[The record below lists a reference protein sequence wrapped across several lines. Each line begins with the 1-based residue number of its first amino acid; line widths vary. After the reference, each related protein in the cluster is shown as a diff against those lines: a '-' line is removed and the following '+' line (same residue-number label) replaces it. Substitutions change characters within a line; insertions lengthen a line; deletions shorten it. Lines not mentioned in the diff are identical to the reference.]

1 MSDLTYRLVVDLST
15 TGTLGPALAGANASA
30 AKLGGSLK
38 SVGSEMK
45 SLASSAAGAFTAVG
59 DMVVGAMA
67 SAGKIAG
74 VALAGGV
81 AYGVTHINAEL
92 EKMQVSLAAIF
103 SAQGVSKGMVG
114 GMRIAGDTIKEMRRD
129 AAQLPGEFKD
139 LLGFFRLGAT
149 PGLALGASV
158 PQLEKMS
165 ANAMAAAAA
174 TGVNME
180 QAAREYAQLLQGRSG
195 SHNVFGALL
204 GLTGD
209 DAAKFNKLE
218 GGARL
223 KKVEE
228 LLGKYKES
236 SEFFGQTYE
245 ALSSTMLDN
254 GKRLLGG
261 LTGGVFERVKLAL
274 SDANSWFDKNENV
287 LMQHAEV
294 LGEQLGYAFDVARKK
309 ITEWWPA
316 IKAFAT
322 HMGDAIS
329 GAFERIGPVLDAL
342 GPRIK
347 AALADPATIGKI
359 GHAGTLYAGLKVGS
373 ALAPAA
379 SSVGSM
385 ASGALGAVG
394 IGGAAAGAVA
404 VAALLAVGG
413 ALHILAD
420 DSNYFHGMA
429 TKTVTHMG
437 EQITPAMTSLEAS
450 FERVAPLI
458 VAVADT
464 LGANFLV
471 MLDGLAIALRGVA
484 AAADFTT
491 GNMSALMKTL
501 GLAKMADDKPEPI
514 ERDPVGI
521 MTIKAMNTLSN
532 QLDESGAPKHK
543 KGAGG
548 GGGGTHIQKVEI
560 VLTTNQ
566 DPSRI
571 ARLTVE
577 KLQDISRFPTSS
589 RHARNF
595 SAAR

>member
-15 TGTLGPALAGANASA
+15 TGTLGPALAGAAASTG
-30 AKLGGSLK
+30 KLNDSLK
-38 SVGSEMK
+38 SVKSSLG
-45 SLASSAAGAFTAVG
+45 SLASSATGALTSVG
-59 DMVVGAMA
+59 DTIVGAL
-67 SAGKIAG
+67 STAGKAAG
-74 VALAGGV
+74 LALAGGM
-81 AYGVTHINAEL
+81 AYGITHINAEL
-92 EKMQVSLAAIF
+92 EKTRVSLAAVF
-103 SAQGVSKGMVG
+103 TAQGVTKGMVG
-114 GMRIAGDTIKEMRRD
+114 GMQLASGTIKEMRRD
-129 AAQLPGEFKD
+129 AAALPGEFKD
-139 LLGFFRLGAT
+139 LLGFFRLGAA
-149 PGLALGASV
+149 PGLQLGASV
-158 PQLEKMS
+158 GQLEKMS
-165 ANAMAAAAA
+165 ANAMAAAVAS
-174 TGVNME
+174 GV
-180 QAAREYAQLLQGRSG
+180 QLDQGAREYAQLLQGRSG
-195 SHNVFGALL
+195 AHNVFGSML

-209 DAAKFNKLE
+209 AASQFNKLE

-223 KKVEE
+223 KKLEE
-228 LLGKYKES
+228 LLGKYS
-236 SEFFGQTYE
+236 GASETYGQTYD

-254 GKRLLGG
+254 GKRLLEG
-261 LTGGVFERVKLAL
+261 LSSGVFERVKTQLSLA
-274 SDANSWFDKNENV
+274 NEWFAKNEGSM
-287 LMQHAEV
+287 MQHAE
-294 LGEQLGYAFDVARKK
+294 LIGEKLGYAFDVMHAK
-309 ITEWWPA
+309 IVLWYPA
-316 IKAFAT
+316 VRAFALNA
-322 HMGDAIS
+322 GDAIAA
-329 GAFERIGPVLDAL
+329 AFERVGRVVDAL
-342 GPRIK
+342 GPRVR

-385 ASGALGAVG
+385 ASGALGAAG

-429 TKTVTHMG
+429 TKTVAHMG
-437 EQITPAMTSLEAS
+437 EQITPAMASLEAS

-464 LGANFLV
+464 VGANFLV

-560 VLTTNQ
+560 VVSSNQ